1 MTLTHEPIE
10 GEHFIVVSETTG
22 ESWEIVVGLEVHCEL
37 ATATKLFCGCP
48 NMFGD
53 EPNTN
58 VCPVCLGLPGSLPV
72 LNHNVVELAMRLGRA
87 LHCEVEPSVF
97 ARKNYFYP
105 DMPKDYQVSQFDQP
119 INVDGWLDLPDGTRV
134 GIERA
139 HIEEDTGKNT
149 HAGGSG
155 RIHGADYSLVDY
167 NRAGVPLVEIVG
179 RPHIRHPEQAKTYI
193 DELRAIL
200 LTTGA
205 SDAKME
211 EGSLRVDAN
220 VSVRR
225 VGDTALGTRC
235 EVKNLN
241 SLRSLGRAIEYEARR
256 QVDLLETGER
266 IKQETR
272 HWDEGA
278 GRTRAGRSKEE
289 AEDYR
294 YFQEPDLVPLAPSV
308 EWIAAIDAA
317 MPPLPAARRD
327 ALASSAGVAVTETSV
342 VIAVQRD
349 LDQLALAAIAAG
361 GDGKRVLT
369 HVEHN
374 LSGDGATDLNPAT
387 FAQLVS
393 LELGGQL
400 TATQAKTV
408 LAEMVTSGRA
418 PDVIA
423 AELGFEAMDSSELE
437 GIVDGLIAESP
448 EEWADFCTGDDKKRG
463 KLQGFFTGK
472 IMKAT
477 KGQADGKAVAAL
489 LESRRAE
496 SL

>member
-294 YFQEPDLVPLAPSV
+294 YFQEPDLVPLAPSA

-327 ALASSAGVAVTETSV
+327 ALASFAGVAVTETSV

-374 LSGDGATDLNPAT
+374 LSGDGATNLNPAT

-437 GIVDGLIAESP
+437 GIFDGLIAESP
-448 EEWADFCTGDDKKRG
+448 EEWADFCTGDDKKRS